1 MDDTNSIRR
10 NLIERIYLMNQ
21 NQRNENI
28 YHDNI
33 LATLAHSNLTGP
45 SSLELSRRNELIQ
58 QLNYMSNLMQQSS
71 RQAIFDNMSVPPS
84 SRTISQDPFPSFF
97 LEPSESAVS
106 AESTN
111 VPEPARDAARD
122 IGGSY
127 NVVEVGQDFPSKLH
141 EILSNIEFEEII
153 SWMPH
158 GRSWKV
164 HKPDEFVEKVA
175 PQYFKQGK
183 FGSFTRQVN
192 RWGFR
197 RITHGIDRNAYYHE
211 YFLRGLPKLCK
222 KIKRPCPSKTS
233 STSTNDPDFY
243 SDSISNPPLPP
254 EALHGEFGSHNTFRS
269 MGLGIQPSTSCQP
282 IPAVSLL
289 TSFGSD
295 LVNLSNT
302 SSLLSYQPDLQQG
315 LDVAQSIP
323 SNLSLQNRNITTQNL
338 RNEEYLLRS
347 RYIDQ
352 LQSRV
357 NHDAN
362 PIVPS
367 NLSLENRP
375 ITALNLRN
383 EESLMLSQYID
394 QLQHHANYGTNPIVP
409 SLSLSDQNFQSLG
422 LTQNSAQPDPGA
434 NVSPSMIINHSRI
447 R

>member
-21 NQRNENI
+21 DQRNEDI

-33 LATLAHSNLTGP
+33 LATLAHSNLTDP

-58 QLNYMSNLMQQSS
+58 RLNNMPNLMQQSS

-111 VPEPARDAARD
+111 VPEPARDAVREVV
-122 IGGSY
+122 GSY

-175 PQYFKQGK
+175 PQYFNQGK
-183 FGSFTRQVN
+183 FGSFSRQVN

-211 YFLRGLPKLCK
+211 YFLRGLPQLCK
-222 KIKRPCPSKTS
+222 KIKRPGPSKTS
-233 STSTNDPDFY
+233 LAANNDPDFY

-254 EALHGEFGSHNTFRS
+254 EALHGEFGSHSTSFQGL
-269 MGLGIQPSTSCQP
+269 GLGIQPSTSYQSM
-282 IPAVSLL
+282 PAVSSPNML
-289 TSFGSD
+289 GHD
-295 LVNLSNT
+295 RVNLAT
-302 SSLLSYQPDLQQG
+302 ATSLLSRQPDLLQG
-315 LDVAQSIP
+315 LDLSQSIP
-323 SNLSLQNRNITTQNL
+323 SNLSLGNTNITTQNL
-338 RNEEYLLRS
+338 SNENIILLS
-347 RYIDQ
+347 RYINQ
-352 LQSRV
+352 LQSLA
-357 NHDAN
+357 NHDVN
-362 PIVPS
+362 SIVPS
-367 NLSLENRP
+367 FR
-375 ITALNLRN
+375 
-383 EESLMLSQYID
+383 
-394 QLQHHANYGTNPIVP
+394 
-409 SLSLSDQNFQSLG
+409 
-422 LTQNSAQPDPGA
+422 
-434 NVSPSMIINHSRI
+434 
-447 R
+447 